1 MVLRENPDADLPGH
15 HPRGARKTEPGT
27 RCVTD
32 VISSLDPA
40 DTHHARSNNCQVKSL
55 LLHITNAL
63 WISENATQLDA
74 GALSKRIS
82 MHTAKAFGRSIPPH
96 WFRDAAATSIAIDNP
111 AHVRDAHLVLG
122 HAGLATTE
130 KHYILAQSLE

>member
-15 HPRGARKTEPGT
+15 HPRGARKTELGT

-55 LLHITNAL
+55 LLQIKRQVRAMMGFKSFWSAAVTLACIELMHMIRKG
-63 WISENATQLDA
+63 QLKAA
-74 GALSKRIS
+74 GRLC
-82 MHTAKAFGRSIPPH
+82 
-96 WFRDAAATSIAIDNP
+96 P
-111 AHVRDAHLVLG
+111 A
-122 HAGLATTE
+122 
-130 KHYILAQSLE
+130 QQF

>member
-15 HPRGARKTEPGT
+15 HPRGARKTKPGT

-55 LLHITNAL
+55 LL
-63 WISENATQLDA
+63 QL
-74 GALSKRIS
+74 
-82 MHTAKAFGRSIPPH
+82 MHTSSNRHG
-96 WFRDAAATSIAIDNP
+96 TSQHGSD
-111 AHVRDAHLVLG
+111 
-122 HAGLATTE
+122 
-130 KHYILAQSLE
+130 

>member
-15 HPRGARKTEPGT
+15 HPRGARKTELGT

-55 LLHITNAL
+55 LLHLMWNTLARL
-63 WISENATQLDA
+63 GLTLKKSCSGQRSRRVPISPRRVAN
-74 GALSKRIS
+74 GASCS
-82 MHTAKAFGRSIPPH
+82 PS
-96 WFRDAAATSIAIDNP
+96 
-111 AHVRDAHLVLG
+111 
-122 HAGLATTE
+122 
-130 KHYILAQSLE
+130 